1 MASRM
6 SDITVR
12 FYGRLAEQFG
22 ESVQLRV
29 PSDGCTVAQ
38 VRALLIERL
47 APDAAGALEKG
58 VRACVDDMFV
68 PDSFELPLG
77 AEVEFL
83 PPLSGG

>member
-1 MASRM
+1 MNDVS
-6 SDITVR
+6 VR

-22 ESVQLRV
+22 ESLQLRV
-29 PSDGCTVAQ
+29 PSEGCTVAE

-47 APDAAGALEKG
+47 APNAAGALEKG

-68 PDSFELPLG
+68 PDSFTVPRG